1 VAGVGVAGVGVAGG
15 EIGVVAVEVVAR
27 LVADVQTYFLAAR
40 SLLVQDLALL
50 MLRAADYFPSSCH
63 HVLLSQHVQYWV
75 PLQDPVLVGYL
86 RLMNDYVH

>member
-1 VAGVGVAGVGVAGG
+1 VAGVGVAGVEV
-15 EIGVVAVEVVAR
+15 GVVAVEVVAR
-27 LVADVQTYFLAAR
+27 FVADVQTYFLLAR

-50 MLRAADYFPSSCH
+50 MPRAADYFPSSCH
-63 HVLLSQHVQYWV
+63 HVLLFQHVQYWA